1 MKWEGANKFKV
12 FAWNSRS
19 FVGPHTLETEI
30 VFNIPP
36 HHLRTHLYT
45 HIQTHYHMFHA
56 RALRHIL
63 HLHSLAPSQRKWEFW
78 LACGSM
84 KSWSE
89 SITLYVYL
97 SQTGPPSS
105 DTPASPE
112 SQAQETVE
120 APTSSTA
127 TATSTQY
134 TDDIANGYRWVPGAG
149 LMTAHSFLCIVR
161 FLHSSSSASPV
172 TVSF

>member
-19 FVGPHTLETEI
+19 FVGPQTLETEI

-63 HLHSLAPSQRKWEFW
+63 FITPSFPCSLSAEVRV
-78 LACGSM
+78 L
-84 KSWSE
+84 
-89 SITLYVYL
+89 V
-97 SQTGPPSS
+97 
-105 DTPASPE
+105 
-112 SQAQETVE
+112 
-120 APTSSTA
+120 
-127 TATSTQY
+127 
-134 TDDIANGYRWVPGAG
+134 G
-149 LMTAHSFLCIVR
+149 LR
-161 FLHSSSSASPV
+161 
-172 TVSF
+172 